1 MKPIRIKILL
11 SVFVILLGI
20 NANAENP
27 ISVTTDWGSIA
38 ACGADYV
45 DYMNRTWIINLGVQK
60 PVEFEIN
67 IDLEYG
73 CDYLNVYAIDNN
85 NTEHYI
91 GTYTGC
97 ESGLIVNS
105 VIPSGKA
112 KVVLITDGSVCND
125 NGYWGVESY
134 CYIDNSYN
142 VTTSQNSAVNQNLFV
157 SGNSYFQGKV
167 GIGTYFPETK
177 LDVNGSIQAGTTC
190 KIKLMDFPGHASWID
205 IPAVTGK
212 ASGIGSGG
220 AGQNAWIGYAGK
232 ASNWFTNSIAGDIC
246 YRNTSGKLL
255 FGNTGGNAAMA
266 ISGNKIGI
274 GTTTPQAALD
284 INESNSGGSGNG
296 TTANHGILVGATG
309 TGGTL
314 NIGVDASGSFYSWIQ
329 SRNKNSATFYNLG
342 LNPYG
347 GNVGI
352 GTGTTAPS
360 EKLTVAGGH
369 SDTKLR
375 LYSTGDGGSQPANL
389 SLWASEPGWTY
400 TGTGIGYNV
409 NGSPHYGRID
419 QARGSSYVR
428 FLPGETKFQF
438 QNASGVDIDA
448 MTIADN
454 GSVGIGAGPTEKLDV
469 RGNVYINS
477 GIDDNHI
484 YWGSHN
490 MTMGT
495 KPGDYSHNVLTLK
508 PGGAS
513 NGKLISVFNMW
524 NANSTTDFEQKV
536 QIHTDGISYFNGGK
550 VGIGISNITTDAL
563 LSVNGIIQAREV
575 RVDLTGLADFVFDDN
590 YKLMPLHQV
599 ESYVKINN
607 HLPEMPSAAEV
618 SKNGLSMGEM
628 QNKLL
633 QKVEELTLYMI
644 EQQKTINQQSAKIE
658 QLEKKIK

>member
-167 GIGTYFPETK
+167 GIGTYFPEAK
-177 LDVNGSIQAGTTC
+177 LDVNGNIQAGTTY

-205 IPAVTGK
+205 IPAVADK

-232 ASNWFTNSIAGDIC
+232 ASNWFANSIAGDIC

-255 FGNTGGNAAMA
+255 FGNTAGNAAMA
-266 ISGNKIGI
+266 ISGNRIGI
-274 GTTTPQAALD
+274 GTTTPQAGLHVTQTNNYNGNLISAIFGATYND
-284 INESNSGGSGNG
+284 WTYFGGTTGGRIRGDNSGYLVLDSNPNG
-296 TTANHGILVGATG
+296 TSDKNLYLNFGSPGNILIARG
-309 TGGTL
+309 
-314 NIGVDASGSFYSWIQ
+314 
-329 SRNKNSATFYNLG
+329 
-342 LNPYG
+342 G

-352 GTGTTAPS
+352 GTGITT
-360 EKLTVAGGH
+360 
-369 SDTKLR
+369 
-375 LYSTGDGGSQPANL
+375 
-389 SLWASEPGWTY
+389 PG
-400 TGTGIGYNV
+400 
-409 NGSPHYGRID
+409 
-419 QARGSSYVR
+419 A
-428 FLPGETKFQF
+428 
-438 QNASGVDIDA
+438 
-448 MTIADN
+448 
-454 GSVGIGAGPTEKLDV
+454 KLDIA
-469 RGNVYINS
+469 GDIQISSKIGIYLNDKITDTNNPYNGLSHYSQAWISDSWTTS
-477 GIDDNHI
+477 GYTLWQSAYGGIKFFT
-484 YWGSHN
+484 G
-490 MTMGT
+490 GT
-495 KPGDYSHNVLTLK
+495 PRLSI
-508 PGGAS
+508 S
-513 NGKLISVFNMW
+513 N
-524 NANSTTDFEQKV
+524 T
-536 QIHTDGISYFNGGK
+536 GK

-563 LSVNGIIQAREV
+563 LTVNGIIHAKEV
-575 RVDLTGLADFVFDDN
+575 RVDLTGLADFVFDDS

-599 ESYVKINN
+599 ESYVKANN

-633 QKVEELTLYMI
+633 QKVEELTLYVI
-644 EQQKTINQQSAKIE
+644 EQQKTINAQSSQISAQNAKIE
-658 QLEKKIK
+658 ELKASIKH